1 MHPTG
6 HRLLDAP
13 GYFQNAERWLA
24 NSLITGFGM
33 ATRWRCRYGGHDSTE
48 ALCPALKIP
57 SAR

>member
-48 ALCPALKIP
+48 AL
-57 SAR
+57 